1 VNAAFSPDNLPA
13 QMRNAPRWLAW
24 KLVPEPGR
32 GKPRKVPYY
41 PNGRPRSG
49 ALDSPEE
56 LAQLGTLAEAQ
67 ALAARGGYAGVG
79 FALGP
84 DGRGGTW
91 QGIDLD
97 GVSARPTLAALVPT
111 LPGYIERSPSGDG
124 WHAIGYGPAGFQ
136 NMGSSSNNSGVE
148 AYAGGRFFTV
158 TGHEGRGEL
167 CDLSGFVA
175 DRIAPLHA
183 GGRKSATVADSTPP
197 SPPEGAG
204 CIFAGEGVVAD
215 LRSALDALKP
225 HANDYD
231 LWIALGN
238 ALKDPALHGEG
249 EVLWLDWS
257 ASDQRF
263 NAAEAERKWAGF
275 KPERTGYAAVFSKAT
290 ELVGWVN
297 PRAGKPPAS
306 GEGPVAAFRFVSV
319 SDLIEAEPP
328 APSFWIAD
336 LLPERVV
343 TLLGA
348 HGGTGKTMLGL
359 VAAVCLAT
367 GRPFMGKETK
377 RARVVFFSGEDPAQV
392 LRWRL
397 AQICREMSVDPHQ
410 LDGWLTVID
419 ATEGDPTLFT
429 EVMAQGARQGVTTRA
444 YAELRKIGEGGA
456 EVFIVDNAS
465 DAYDADENVRARV
478 RGFIRSLALLVR
490 EQAGAVLLLAHVDK
504 STARNS
510 GNGSGGNSEG
520 YSGSTAWHNS
530 VRSRLFM
537 SVDDQGLL
545 LEHQKSNL
553 GKRAEPIRLQWSE
566 RGVLVL
572 ESPGTGPMAAGCDE
586 DREAVLGLIDEFYMR
601 GEHISPALTS
611 PNNAFKVLSRQ
622 IGFPKRLNRDRL
634 FDLLRA
640 AQRDGLLEVE
650 SYRNASRHDALR
662 WRVTGRGAMPD
673 YSDLF

>member
-1 VNAAFSPDNLPA
+1 MPVSAALPHGNLPA
-13 QMRNAPRWLAW
+13 RMREARRWLAW
-24 KLVPEPGR
+24 KLTPNEDPSK
-32 GKPRKVPYY
+32 KPRKIPYY

-49 ALDSPEE
+49 ALDSPED
-56 LAQLGTLAEAQ
+56 LVQLGTLADAQ
-67 ALAARGGYAGVG
+67 ELVARGGYAGIG

-84 DGRGGTW
+84 DGAGGTW

-97 GVSARPTLAALVPT
+97 GVSKRPILAALAPT
-111 LPGYIERSPSGDG
+111 MPGYTERSPSGDG
-124 WHAIGYGPAGFQ
+124 WHAIGHGPAGFQ
-136 NMGSSSNNSGVE
+136 SMSSNESGVE
-148 AYAGGRFFTV
+148 AYSGARFFTV
-158 TGHEGRGEL
+158 TGNDGSGEL
-167 CDLSGFVA
+167 CDLAGFVTTT
-175 DRIAPLHA
+175 IKPLHDK
-183 GGRKSATVADSTPP
+183 GRKPTTGNSPP
-197 SPPEGAG
+197 NAPEGAG
-204 CIFAGEGVVAD
+204 CIFAGEAAIAD
-215 LRSALDALKP
+215 LQSALEALKP
-225 HANDYD
+225 HAADYG
-231 LWIALGN
+231 LWIAVGN
-238 ALKDPALHGEG
+238 ALKDPTLHGEG
-249 EVLWLDWS
+249 LPLWLDWS
-257 ASDQRF
+257 ASDTRF
-263 NAAEAERKWAGF
+263 DAAEAERKWAGF
-275 KPERTGYAAVFSKAT
+275 KPERTSYAAVFSKAA
-290 ELVGWVN
+290 ELAGWAN

-306 GEGPVAAFRFVSV
+306 SAAFRLVSV
-319 SDLIEAEPP
+319 ADLIEAEPP

-359 VAAVCLAT
+359 IAAICLAT

-429 EVMAQGARQGVTTRA
+429 EMVSNGARQGVTTGA

-465 DAYDADENVRARV
+465 DAYDADENQRARV
-478 RGFIRSLALLVR
+478 RGFIRSLAQLVKDR
-490 EQAGAVLLLAHVDK
+490 AGAVLLLAHVDK
-504 STARNS
+504 STAR
-510 GNGSGGNSEG
+510 GGVGNSEG

-537 SVDDQGLL
+537 SADDHGLV

-572 ESPGTGPMAAGCDE
+572 ESPGTGPMATGCDE
-586 DREAVLGLIDEFYMR
+586 DRDAVLGLIDEFYSR

-611 PNNAFKVLSRQ
+611 PNNAFKVLSGQ
-622 IGFPKRLNRDRL
+622 IGFPKRLKRDRL

-650 SYRNASRHDALR
+650 SYRNASRHEALR